1 MNIDLLSI
9 INNAGT
15 KIDFEG
21 EVNFTD
27 NEVTVNSNVTGQVL
41 NFAGRLEVSGNINA
55 TVETTCARC
64 LAMLSIPLSFNIE
77 ETVGE
82 DEVTL
87 DGTILDIDDIVN
99 KNVLV
104 NLSIKYLCS
113 EDCKGICSNCGADLN
128 VSKCNCEEDVIDERF
143 AALKNLL
150 NKQQDREVD

>member
-9 INNAGT
+9 INNVGT
-15 KIDFEG
+15 KIDFDG
-21 EVNFTD
+21 VVSFAD
-27 NEVTVNSNVTGQVL
+27 NEVTVNSTVTGQVL
-41 NFAGRLEVSGNINA
+41 NFAERLEVSGIVSA
-55 TVETTCARC
+55 TVETICARC
-64 LAMLSIPLSFNIE
+64 LTPLSIPLSFNIE
-77 ETVGE
+77 ETIGQ

-113 EDCKGICSNCGADLN
+113 DDCKGICGKCGADLN
-128 VSKCNCEEDVIDERF
+128 VSKCNCIDDVIDERF

-150 NKQQDREVD
+150 KND